1 MCRRCMSLMILMV
14 KKLLKDFAKKKCQEK
29 INQSLELKKVIKKK
43 GDKQNVKL
51 KNWR

>member
-1 MCRRCMSLMILMV
+1 MYVINDLNGEEIVERFC
-14 KKLLKDFAKKKCQEK
+14 KKKCQEK